1 MECTAG
7 VIGSYELHLYW
18 TDAAGVG
25 ATTLLGCRPSVLDH
39 AEPAGKAFTMT
50 HGAVPNGTGSAR
62 PTPETTAP
70 PAAPTFAAS
79 IGDPGPL
86 GLGAFAMTT
95 FFLSS
100 VNAGWLPKS
109 VEPILLGLALFYGGI
124 VQVLAGMWEFVK
136 GTTFGALAFSS
147 YGAFWMSYWYIKV
160 HVDLSAATPE
170 DAKKGVAIFL
180 LGWTIFT
187 LYMLVCTLRLNGM
200 LIVVFTLLS
209 LTFIFLFLG
218 DFLNNLNIYKVGGY
232 LGIATAIGAW
242 YGSFAGVINASW
254 KRVVLPVF
262 PR

>member
-1 MECTAG
+1 MA
-7 VIGSYELHLYW
+7 V
-18 TDAAGVG
+18 TDV
-25 ATTLLGCRPSVLDH
+25 
-39 AEPAGKAFTMT
+39 
-50 HGAVPNGTGSAR
+50 
-62 PTPETTAP
+62 P
-70 PAAPTFAAS
+70 PAQSTPAVVAPAFGAGIA
-79 IGDPGPL
+79 DPGPL
-86 GLGAFAMTT
+86 GLAAFALTT
-95 FFLSS
+95 FVLSIS
-100 VNAGWLPKS
+100 NAGLVSTAGLTVLS
-109 VEPILLGLALFYGGI
+109 VALFYGGI

-136 GTTFGALAFSS
+136 GNTFGALAFSS

-160 HVDLSAATPE
+160 HVDLSAATVE

-200 LIVVFTLLS
+200 LIVVFTLLT
-209 LTFIFLFLG
+209 LAFVFLCLG
-218 DFLNNLNIYKVGGY
+218 DWLNNLNIYKVGGY